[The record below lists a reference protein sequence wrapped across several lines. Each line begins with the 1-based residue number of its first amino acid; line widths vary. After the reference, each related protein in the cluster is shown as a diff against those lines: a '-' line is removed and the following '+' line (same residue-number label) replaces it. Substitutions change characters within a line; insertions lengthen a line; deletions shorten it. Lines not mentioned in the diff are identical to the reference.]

1 MFVLKPFT
9 ILYSFA
15 IMFLPSVKITSIKTF
30 CLERFNEFPETHVTF
45 NTILGNFVRIDFR
58 LLF

>member
-1 MFVLKPFT
+1 
-9 ILYSFA
+9 
-15 IMFLPSVKITSIKTF
+15 MFLPSVKITSIKTF
-30 CLERFNEFPETHVTF
+30 CQERFNEFPETRVTF